1 MRYLSI
7 MRLLDILTEDQSYK
21 VSYSAVVL
29 DPGSRSAILNH
40 VAFPND
46 WKTICHHMT
55 IKMGELPENL
65 KEKIGQTVTLRVTK
79 LGKSDKA
86 IAVGIETSL
95 SQNATPHITVAINA
109 ANGAKPKDSNE
120 ITAWE
125 ELAESFNV
133 TGKIDEVLFQVP
145 FKAKG
150 AQTILNVFDFDGT
163 LMDSPMPNPGK
174 EKYNEITG
182 KDWPHKGWW
191 GQIDSLKPFEVQ
203 PIEQTKDLYNSYST
217 IPNSITI
224 LMTNRMAKFESVVK
238 EKLDGL
244 YVFDYYDFKNDNRE
258 KPERIKDMLKNNPSI
273 DTINIFDDMDEQIMR
288 FNKFKDENPNL
299 EINIFQ
305 IK

>member
-46 WKTICHHMT
+46 WKVICHHMT

-203 PIEQTKDLYNSYST
+203 PIEQTKDFYNKYST

-224 LMTNRMAKFESVVK
+224 LMTNRMAKFEPVVK

>member
-1 MRYLSI
+1 MYLSI

-29 DPGSRSAILNH
+29 DHGSRSAILNH

-46 WKTICHHMT
+46 WKAICHHMT

-95 SQNATPHITVAINA
+95 SQNAIPHITVAINA

-120 ITAWE
+120 ITEWE

-133 TGKIDEVLFQVP
+133 TGKIEEILYQVP

-150 AQTILNVFDFDGT
+150 APTTLNVFDFDGT

-174 EKYNEITG
+174 EKYKELTG

-191 GQIDSLKPFEVQ
+191 GQIDSLKPFDIQ
-203 PIEQTKDLYNSYST
+203 PIEQTKGFYNEYST

-224 LMTNRMAKFESVVK
+224 LMTNRMAKFEPVVK

-288 FNKFKDENPNL
+288 FNKFKEETPNL